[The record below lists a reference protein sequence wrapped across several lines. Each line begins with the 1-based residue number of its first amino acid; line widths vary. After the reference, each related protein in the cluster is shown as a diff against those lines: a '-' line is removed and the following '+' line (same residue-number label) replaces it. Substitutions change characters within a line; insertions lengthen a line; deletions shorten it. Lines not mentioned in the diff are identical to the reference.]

1 MAQGEVERLIKIVQR
16 MLDFYRPSRGG
27 VEPADVNQI
36 VERVLSLIQKRL
48 EHGDID
54 VHTELA
60 DDLPVVPIVSDQIS
74 QVILNLLINAIEAMP
89 TGGRLWLKTEL
100 SEEEDDVLVTVRDS
114 GPGMSAE
121 QVNRLFEPFYT
132 TKPGGTGLGMAISYG
147 IIERHG
153 GAIDVLSE
161 PGRGTTFVVALPVK
175 RVSRVDREEGA

>member
-27 VEPADVNQI
+27 VEPVDVNQI
-36 VERVLSLIQKRL
+36 VEKVLSLIQKRL
-48 EHGDID
+48 EHGDIE
-54 VHTELA
+54 VHTELT
-60 DDLPVVPIVSDQIS
+60 DDLPTVPIVSDQIS
-74 QVILNLLINAIEAMP
+74 QVILNLLINAVEAMP
-89 TGGRLWLKTEL
+89 IGGRLWLKTEL
-100 SEEEDDVLVTVRDS
+100 SSEGENVLVRLRDS

-161 PGRGTTFVVALPVK
+161 PGQGTTFVVALPVN
-175 RVSRVDREEGA
+175 RVGGAANGEGM